1 MKPLVGVGLGWGRQ
15 LAHRIEQDAGLGFVE
30 VLAEHLNPTA
40 PLPMPLARLKERGV
54 PMVLHAVSLSLGSAE
69 PPDARRL
76 DTLARLAEKL
86 GAVCVSEH
94 VAFVRAGG
102 IESGHLL
109 PVPRAD
115 EALDILAENV
125 RLAQAALPV
134 PLALENIATL
144 FEWPSPDLTEAQLLS
159 GLLSR
164 TRALLLLDVAN
175 LHANALNHGTDAAAV
190 LAAVPR
196 ERLAYVHVA
205 GGVRRGG
212 LYHDTH
218 AHPVPEG
225 PLALLETLAAWLG
238 PVPALLERDD
248 HFPAPEKL
256 TAELR
261 TIAEALA
268 RGVATWEAVAARTRQ
283 ASKAPAPGPPEAR
296 P

>member
-1 MKPLVGVGLGWGRQ
+1 MKPLAGVGLGWRRQ
-15 LAHRIEQDAGLGFVE
+15 LAHRIDQETGLGLVE
-30 VLAEHLNPTA
+30 VLAEHLDSTA
-40 PLPMPLARLKERGV
+40 PLPAPLVRLRERGV
-54 PMVLHAVSLSLGSAE
+54 PVVLHGVSLGLGGAE

-76 DTLARLAEKL
+76 DTLARLAERL

-94 VAFVRAGG
+94 VAFVRADG

-109 PVPRAD
+109 PVPRED
-115 EALDILAENV
+115 EALELLAENV

-144 FEWPSPDLTEAQLLS
+144 FEWPAPACTEAEFLA

-164 TRALLLLDVAN
+164 TSALLLLDVAN
-175 LHANALNHGTDAAAV
+175 LYANALNLGTDAAAV
-190 LAAVPR
+190 IAAVPR

-205 GGVRRGG
+205 GGVRHGG

-218 AHPVPEG
+218 AHPVPTG
-225 PLALLETLAAWLG
+225 PLDLLETLVARLG

-248 HFPAPEKL
+248 HFPSSEEL

-261 TIAEALA
+261 AIEAALA
-268 RGVATWEAVAARTRQ
+268 RGVVRWEAEAAQGSEPRFME
-283 ASKAPAPGPPEAR
+283 ASAAEAR

>member
-1 MKPLVGVGLGWGRQ
+1 MKPLSGVGLGWRRQ
-15 LAHRIEQDAGLGFVE
+15 LAHRIDQDAGLGFVE

-40 PLPMPLARLKERGV
+40 PLPVPLLRLKERGV
-54 PMVLHAVSLSLGSAE
+54 PVVLHAVSLSLGGAE
-69 PPDARRL
+69 PPEARRL
-76 DTLARLAEKL
+76 DTLARLAERL

-109 PVPRAD
+109 PVPRGD

-144 FEWPSPDLTEAQLLS
+144 FEWPSPAFTEAQFLS

-164 TRALLLLDVAN
+164 TSALLLLDVAN

-190 LAAVPR
+190 LSAVPR

-205 GGVRRGG
+205 GGMRHGG

-225 PLALLETLAAWLG
+225 PLALLEALAARLG

-248 HFPAPEKL
+248 HFPPPEEL
-256 TAELR
+256 SAELQA
-261 TIAEALA
+261 ISAALA
-268 RGVATWEAVAARTRQ
+268 RGVATWEAGTTRAPGHAVAA
-283 ASKAPAPGPPEAR
+283 PGLTEAR